1 MPLHKEN
8 KWLHFPPAIEEHAAE
23 FAACYGYSHQA
34 VSREAGIHSVFST
47 KKTNSLRVSPPH
59 LWLTHVAP
67 TTTATTTQ
75 LRRRPALSSSNTTSR
90 SARRSQWG
98 TNLHLQ
104 PLWGSP
110 SRNRW
115 MQPLHRLRNS
125 SHPLGPLRKFRPPER
140 PQENHIA
147 SAWSSSY
154 KFLRE
159 SWGRRTAGHHVR
171 LLFVL
176 AQPGAQANKA

>member
-1 MPLHKEN
+1 M
-8 KWLHFPPAIEEHAAE
+8 LHFPPAIEEHAAE

-75 LRRRPALSSSNTTSR
+75 LRRRPALSSSTPSR

-98 TNLHLQ
+98 TNCICSRYGQ
-104 PLWGSP
+104 PKPDLLDPEQELTSIGPVPAAQTASEE
-110 SRNRW
+110 S
-115 MQPLHRLRNS
+115 HR
-125 SHPLGPLRKFRPPER
+125 FRLV
-140 PQENHIA
+140 NFH
-147 SAWSSSY
+147 

-159 SWGRRTAGHHVR
+159 SCVDALRDIT
-171 LLFVL
+171 
-176 AQPGAQANKA
+176 

>member
-1 MPLHKEN
+1 M
-8 KWLHFPPAIEEHAAE
+8 LHFPPAIEEHAAE

-98 TNLHLQ
+98 DEFAFAAVAGQ
-104 PLWGSP
+104 PKP
-110 SRNRW
+110 D
-115 MQPLHRLRNS
+115 PLD
-125 SHPLGPLRKFRPPER
+125 PVAVAAAAPPPE
-140 PQENHIA
+140 QELTSIGPAPEVPAARAA
-147 SAWSSSY
+147 SGESHRFRLVNFH

-159 SWGRRTAGHHVR
+159 SWVDALRDIT
-171 LLFVL
+171 
-176 AQPGAQANKA
+176 